1 MFTLFGL
8 MIERVFAEEILDFL
22 RVRTDGF
29 FRVKNWEAFF
39 AKPRCGLFDSL
50 FLLSAK

>member
-1 MFTLFGL
+1 
-8 MIERVFAEEILDFL
+8 MIERVLAEEILDFL

-29 FRVKNWEAFF
+29 LIVKIWEAFF
-39 AKPRCGLFDSL
+39 EKPNCGLFNSL